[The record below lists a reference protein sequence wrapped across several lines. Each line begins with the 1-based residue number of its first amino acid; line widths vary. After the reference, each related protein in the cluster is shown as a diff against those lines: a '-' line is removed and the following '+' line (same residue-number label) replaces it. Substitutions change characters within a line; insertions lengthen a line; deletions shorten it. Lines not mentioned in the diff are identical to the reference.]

1 MMRLLAFEIQNT
13 NLFGE
18 KLHIDLF
25 ATDKVSH
32 LITDNDNIERAFKIK
47 GTTSIYT
54 QNLIAFTGLNA
65 TGKTT
70 ILEVIQMIL
79 GIISHNAR
87 LNDTNIKLILHKII
101 GNSIDINNPVTFIV
115 WFVLDN
121 QIFELTSRIVK
132 KYNAYNEDIFI
143 YEDEIIKVQSIAR
156 LNKKYIFNFDK
167 PIKVLKRN
175 DYIND
180 DTFLLEDVSIIS
192 MYKNKDVKFMSSFE
206 KYNIARF
213 IQPRIPDVS
222 VIQCFDSA
230 IRNIKE
236 SHINDKYI
244 LQFKKENS
252 EYNLSYNELE
262 TILSSGTV
270 KALHFFPAIQS
281 ILETGGYI
289 LFDEIENHINK
300 RLVEWILSLFENRE
314 FNPHGACLI
323 FSTHYPE
330 LLDTF
335 VRKDNI
341 YITRKDID
349 GTIEAVKYS
358 DDIKRNELL
367 KSNVILGNL
376 IKGTVP
382 KYASMKA
389 AEKALMGT
397 IK

>member
-13 NLFGE
+13 NLFGD

-25 ATDKVSH
+25 AMDKVSH

-70 ILEVIQMIL
+70 ILEVIQMLL

-87 LNDTNIKLILHKII
+87 LNDFNIKSILHKII
-101 GNSIDINNPVTFIV
+101 GNLGDTNNPATFIV
-115 WFVLDN
+115 WFALDN
-121 QIFELTSRIVK
+121 QIFELTSRIIK
-132 KYNAYNEDIFI
+132 KCNTYNETIFI
-143 YEDEIIKVQSIAR
+143 YEDETIKVQSIAK

-167 PIKVLKRN
+167 AIKVLQRN
-175 DYIND
+175 DYINN

-192 MYKNKDVKFMSSFE
+192 MYKNKEIKIMSSFE
-206 KYNIARF
+206 KYNTARL
-213 IQPRIPDVS
+213 IQPIIPDVS

-230 IRNIKE
+230 IQNIE
-236 SHINDKYI
+236 QSSSNDKYI

-262 TILSSGTV
+262 SILSSGTV

-281 ILETGGYI
+281 VLKTGGYI

-300 RLVEWILSLFENRE
+300 KLVEWILSLFENRD

-341 YITRKDID
+341 YITRKDVD
-349 GTIEAVKYS
+349 GTLEAVKYS
-358 DDIKRNELL
+358 DEIKRNELL